1 MLCKVYA
8 NVMQKVVLLPPPPP
22 RLPPRPPPAPAPRP
36 PRPPPPRT
44 RTLPSHRRRL
54 YLWLRPQPSRKAG
67 GKGPVEGPKGLMPI
81 KRVCLNRSHSLQQP
95 VPTRG
100 PANRAKQN
108 KKQNQ
113 TCYIRVRTQFS
124 SVCTLDEMS
133 VHVYNRFCTCIYIDK
148 QITNLPNV
156 YVHV

>member
-1 MLCKVYA
+1 MKPGTTPPPRPRRPP
-8 NVMQKVVLLPPPPP
+8 MPPPPP
-22 RLPPRPPPAPAPRP
+22 RRG
-36 PRPPPPRT
+36 
-44 RTLPSHRRRL
+44 RRGRHHPG
-54 YLWLRPQPSRKAG
+54 RGPCPHTGGGSTCGSCPQPSRKAG

-124 SVCTLDEMS
+124 SVCILDEMS
-133 VHVYNRFCTCIYIDK
+133 VHVYNRFCTCIDIDK